1 MSRLSRRRFLAGA
14 SAAIASAPALANLA
28 SRAAAPGFL
37 LGCQTYTFR
46 EFDLEGALKRMK
58 ELGIQHAEFYQKHL
72 PLGAT
77 GRQLEAFQKL
87 CADYGV
93 SPRAWGVQRFSK
105 DHDGN
110 RKVFDFAKGAGLKVL
125 TADPDPD
132 SFDSLDKCCEE
143 YGIAVAIH
151 PHGPVGGGKLH
162 RWYDADTILAAVKD
176 HHRLIGSCMDTG
188 HLIRSAQVGKKLDPA
203 EQIRKMGK
211 RNFAVHLKDHDNAKK
226 EDVVFG
232 KGVLDVAGVL
242 KALKEVGFTE
252 MVSIEYE
259 AKPQDPTGDVRE
271 CVAIYNQAVKE
282 LG

>member
-1 MSRLSRRRFLAGA
+1 MSNLSRRGFL
-14 SAAIASAPALANLA
+14 SAATAAVASAPALATLA
-28 SRAAAPGFL
+28 KVAAPGFL

-87 CADYGV
+87 CAEYGV
-93 SPRAWGVQRFSK
+93 SARAWGVQRFTK
-105 DHDGN
+105 DHDAN
-110 RKVFDFAKGAGLKVL
+110 RKVFDFAKGAGLKVV

-143 YGIAVAIH
+143 TGIAVAIH

-162 RWYDADTILAAVKD
+162 RWADADTILAAVKD
-176 HHRLIGSCMDTG
+176 HHKLIGSCLDTG
-188 HLIRSAQVGKKLDPA
+188 HLIRSAQVGKIFDSA

-211 RNFAVHLKDHDNAKK
+211 RNFAVHLKDHDNATK

-232 KGVLDVAGVL
+232 KGVLDVPGVL
-242 KALKEVGFTE
+242 KALKDVGFTE

-259 AKPQDPTGDVRE
+259 AKPQDPTSDVRQ
-271 CVAIYNQAVKE
+271 CVEIYNKAVKD
-282 LG
+282 LS